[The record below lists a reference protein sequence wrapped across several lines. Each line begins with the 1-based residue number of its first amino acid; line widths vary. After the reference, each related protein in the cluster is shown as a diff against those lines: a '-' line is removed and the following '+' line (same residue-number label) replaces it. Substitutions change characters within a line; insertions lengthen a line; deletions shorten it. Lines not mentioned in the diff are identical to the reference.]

1 MRQSL
6 SFDINSCMI
15 LTFLLPEVSLS
26 SVSMPPLN
34 DTGDRVP
41 STDSSLI
48 SLKGEAG
55 PELVTEECRGVVE
68 DTGDMLRLIAAS
80 LGPPPSDPVLSVR
93 DGGLWAGPPSED
105 CLFMRSVSRLL
116 LLNFTPEFPLEAEK
130 EKIQIL
136 KTVLYVEWSMKDMLM
151 LTI

>member
-1 MRQSL
+1 MEYRNGSL
-6 SFDINSCMI
+6 TISGHASRLHYCMI

-93 DGGLWAGPPSED
+93 DGGVWAGPPSED

-130 EKIQIL
+130 EKILI
-136 KTVLYVEWSMKDMLM
+136 
-151 LTI
+151 

>member
-1 MRQSL
+1 
-6 SFDINSCMI
+6 
-15 LTFLLPEVSLS
+15 
-26 SVSMPPLN
+26 MPPLN

-55 PELVTEECRGVVE
+55 PECVTEEWRGVERGVTEE
-68 DTGDMLRLIAAS
+68 DTGDMLRLMAAS
-80 LGPPPSDPVLSVR
+80 PGPPPPSEPVLSVL

-116 LLNFTPEFPLEAEK
+116 LLSFTPVFPLEAEMG
-130 EKIQIL
+130 KIL
-136 KTVLYVEWSMKDMLM
+136 HKKL
-151 LTI
+151 

>member
-1 MRQSL
+1 
-6 SFDINSCMI
+6 MI

-48 SLKGEAG
+48 SLKGDAG
-55 PELVTEECRGVVE
+55 PELVTEEWRGVVE
-68 DTGDMLRLIAAS
+68 DTGDMLRLMAAS

-93 DGGLWAGPPSED
+93 DGGVWAGPPSED

-130 EKIQIL
+130 EK
-136 KTVLYVEWSMKDMLM
+136 KN
-151 LTI
+151 